1 MDDTQLPH
9 PPIMPQASEP
19 PTYGPVGSVEPPVAP
34 NPPPPVTTPKKFKLP
49 PWAIIAG
56 IVLILVIGSI
66 LFATSQTPTAT
77 VETTPTPTA
86 TASAISNRVLSPIA
100 TQSAFLKFET
110 DLDTLT
116 RGIQNTQ
123 IQNQQL
129 LPPRI
134 DLPLGFSP

>member
-1 MDDTQLPH
+1 MSMDNTTVPS
-9 PPIMPQASEP
+9 PPIMPQASQA
-19 PTYGPVGSVEPPVAP
+19 PTYGPVGGIVPSPAPTTPPPVAA
-34 NPPPPVTTPKKFKLP
+34 PKKLKIP

-56 IVLILVIGSI
+56 IVLTLLIGSV
-66 LFATSQTPTAT
+66 LFATKQTESET

-100 TQSAFLKFET
+100 TQSAFVKFES

-123 IQNQQL
+123 IQNQAL
-129 LPPRI
+129 LPPRL
-134 DLPLGFSP
+134 DMSLGF